1 MKSRLRRFF
10 WRVPVEKEVTEE
22 IEAHIELQTARYIR
36 EGLSPE
42 AARAKATARF
52 GDRGMVAD
60 ECRDIRN
67 DMENDMRRSE
77 LREDLRQDAVFALRG
92 FRRAP
97 LFTLVALVTIAIGV
111 GANTAIFSVVNT
123 VLLRP
128 LPYPNAER
136 NVTIFNSYGNELF
149 DRTAVAG
156 GELFDYR
163 ETMKSLDAIAGVRP
177 GPPSTLTADGAD
189 PEPLN
194 AYAVTPNLFDVL
206 GVRPVL
212 GRSFLPTDGRP
223 NDALVVVLSHALW
236 QRRFGGDRDVIG
248 KTLVLNSIPRTIVG
262 VMGEGMRF
270 PDSPVGHAKA
280 KADLWAA
287 TTMETTRTPNQRGNQ
302 NLVIV
307 GRMREGATR
316 AELDRDLA
324 AVNAR
329 FKRELPDRYAS
340 AAAKNW
346 RTVASSLRDEMVGTV
361 RPALLML
368 TGAVA
373 LVLLIACVNVANL
386 LLARTTLRQ
395 RELAVRLALGADRK
409 RLLRQLMTESSI
421 LALSGGVLGTG
432 VAWLAVRGLRNYA
445 VVEMP
450 QLAGTRLD
458 LTVLAFSFLISA
470 IAGILIGLVPAF
482 QQSSATPGSVLGEGT
497 RGASAGMARRRLR
510 SALVVAQV
518 AMALVI
524 LNTAGLLG
532 RSFAAMQRVE
542 PGFDATGVMTSYVSL
557 PRRVGGPY
565 DSVQKVSAFYERLAT
580 QLASQPGVTSVGGIY
595 PLPVSNDGWSGSF
608 DVEGYP
614 ENAPEPPH
622 AEYAAAMPGY
632 FKTMG
637 MQLRGRDFGSEDVI
651 GRPLTVI
658 VDEELAK
665 KYWPSEDA
673 IGKRISQDATNGQ
686 WMTVVGVVNHVRRDG
701 PTKHGEPQIY
711 LPYLQ
716 RPQGM
721 LYTVV
726 KSDADPYAL
735 AGAIRN
741 AVQSLDRDLPIS
753 KQRSLADLQRD
764 AIARQRFNLV
774 LTALFAIAA
783 LALASIGLYGVMAYL
798 VAQRTREIGIRV
810 ALGGQP
816 GDVRGMILKE
826 SLTIAGAGLVVGLVI
841 SLAVSRS
848 LTSFLFEV
856 KPTDPV
862 TYGSIAVLL
871 LAVAGLAAFGPARRA
886 TRVDPLM
893 ALRDS

>member
-1 MKSRLRRFF
+1 MKSRLRNFF
-10 WRVPVEKEVTEE
+10 WRVPVATEVAEE
-22 IEAHIELQTARYIR
+22 LEAHIELQTARYIR
-36 EGLSPE
+36 EGMTPE
-42 AARAKATARF
+42 AARAKAIERF
-52 GDRGMVAD
+52 GDSSMVRA
-60 ECRDIRN
+60 ECTDIRQ
-67 DMENDMRRSE
+67 DMETDMRRSE
-77 LREDLRQDAVFALRG
+77 LREELRQDTIFALRG

-123 VLLRP
+123 VLLQP

-136 NVTIFNSYGNELF
+136 NISIFNSYGNEPS
-149 DRTAVAG
+149 DRTAVSG

-163 ETMKSLDAIAGVRP
+163 ETMKSVDAIAAIRP
-177 GPPSTLTADGAD
+177 GPPSTLTAVGAD
-189 PEPLN
+189 PEPIN

-206 GVRPVL
+206 GVKPML

-223 NDALVVVLSHALW
+223 NDALVVILSHAFW
-236 QRRFGGDRDVIG
+236 QRRFGGDRNVIG
-248 KTLVLNSIPRTIVG
+248 KTIIMNDFPRTIVG

-270 PDSPVGHAKA
+270 PDAPVNHARA

-316 AELDRDLA
+316 ADLDRDLA
-324 AVNAR
+324 AVTAR
-329 FKRELPDRYAS
+329 FKRDEPSRYDGPGR
-340 AAAKNW
+340 KDW
-346 RTVASSLRDEMVGTV
+346 HTVASSLRDEMVGTV

-368 TGAVA
+368 TAAVA

-395 RELAVRLALGADRK
+395 RELAVRLALGADRM
-409 RLLRQLMTESSI
+409 RLLRQLITESTI
-421 LALSGGVLGTG
+421 LALFGGLLGTG
-432 VAWLAVRGLRNYA
+432 VAWLAVRGLRTYA

-450 QLAGTRLD
+450 QLEGTQLD
-458 LTVLAFSFLISA
+458 LTVLTFSFLISA
-470 IAGILIGLVPAF
+470 VAGVLIGLVPAF
-482 QQSSATPGSVLGEGT
+482 QQASASPGSVLGEAT
-497 RGASAGMARRRLR
+497 RGASAGTSRRKLR
-510 SALVVAQV
+510 TALVVAQV

-542 PGFDATGVMTSYVSL
+542 PGFVPDGVMTSYISL
-557 PRRVGGPY
+557 PRRLGGRY
-565 DSVQKVSAFYERLAT
+565 DSVQKVSAFYAQLASR
-580 QLASQPGVTSVGGIY
+580 LASQPGVTSVGGIY

-614 ENAPEPPH
+614 ENSPEPPH

-637 MQLRGRDFGSEDVI
+637 MKLRGRDFGADDII

-665 KYWPSEDA
+665 KYWPGQDA
-673 IGKRISQDATNGQ
+673 IGKRISQDAESSP
-686 WMTVVGVVNHVRRDG
+686 WMTVIGVVNHVRRDG
-701 PTKHGEPQIY
+701 PTKAGEPQIY
-711 LPYLQ
+711 MSYLQ

-721 LYTVV
+721 LYATV
-726 KSDADPYAL
+726 KTNGDPYAL
-735 AGAIRN
+735 AGSIRQ

-753 KQRSLADLQRD
+753 KQRSLHDLQRD
-764 AIARQRFNLV
+764 VIARQRFNLV

-810 ALGGQP
+810 ALGGRP
-816 GDVRGMILKE
+816 GDVRGLIMKE
-826 SLTIAGAGLVVGLVI
+826 SLAIAGVGLVI
-841 SLAVSRS
+841 GVAGSLALSRA

-856 KPTDPV
+856 KPTDPL

-871 LAVAGLAAFGPARRA
+871 MVVASLAAFGPARRA
-886 TRVDPLM
+886 TRVDPLT
-893 ALRDS
+893 ALRE

>member
-1 MKSRLRRFF
+1 MKSRLRHLF
-10 WRVPVEKEVTEE
+10 WRVPVETEVNEE
-22 IEAHIELQTARYIR
+22 LEAHIELQTRRYVR

-42 AARAKATARF
+42 EARARAVARF
-52 GDRGMVAD
+52 GDASAIRHQ
-60 ECRDIRN
+60 CTDIRH
-67 DMENDMRRSE
+67 DMETDIKRSE
-77 LREDLRQDAVFALRG
+77 FREEIRQDAVFALRG
-92 FRRAP
+92 FRRTP
-97 LFTLVALVTIAIGV
+97 LFTIVALATIAIGV

-128 LPYPNAER
+128 LPYPNADR

-163 ETMKSLDAIAGVRP
+163 ETMKSLDAIAGIRP
-177 GPPSTLTADGAD
+177 GPPSTLTADGLD
-189 PEPLN
+189 PEPLT

-206 GVRPVL
+206 GVRPIL

-223 NDALVVVLSHALW
+223 NDALVVILSHAFW
-236 QRRFGGDRDVIG
+236 QRRYGGDSSIIG
-248 KTLVLNSIPRTIVG
+248 KTLILNSLPRTIVG

-270 PDSPVGHAKA
+270 PDSPVNHARA

-307 GRMREGATR
+307 GRQRPGATR
-316 AELDRDLA
+316 ADLDRDLA
-324 AVNAR
+324 AVTAR
-329 FKRELPDRYAS
+329 FKREDPERYAS
-340 AAAKNW
+340 PGAKNW
-346 RTVASSLRDEMVGTV
+346 HTVASSLRDEMVGPV

-386 LLARTTLRQ
+386 LLARTALRQ
-395 RELAVRLALGADRK
+395 RELAVRLALGANRL
-409 RLLRQLMTESSI
+409 RLLRQLMTESTI
-421 LALSGGVLGTG
+421 LALAGGLIGTG
-432 VAWLAVRGLRNYA
+432 VAWLAVRGLRTYA

-450 QLAGTRLD
+450 QLAGTKLD
-458 LTVLAFSFLISA
+458 LTVLSFSFLVSA
-470 IAGILIGLVPAF
+470 VAGILIGLVPAF
-482 QQSSATPGSVLGEGT
+482 QQSSASPGSVLGET
-497 RGASAGMARRRLR
+497 SRGASAGIARGRLR

-542 PGFDATGVMTSYVSL
+542 PGFVTDGVMTSYVSL
-557 PRRVGGPY
+557 PRRLGGSY
-565 DSVQKVSAFYERLAT
+565 DSIQKVAAFYDRLAT
-580 QLASQPGVTSVGGIY
+580 RLASLPGVTSVGGIY
-595 PLPVSNDGWSGSF
+595 PLPVSGDGWSGSF
-608 DVEGYP
+608 DVEGFP

-622 AEYAAAMPGY
+622 AEYATAMPGY
-632 FKTMG
+632 FRTMG
-637 MQLRGRDFGSEDVI
+637 MRIRGRDFTNDDAL

-658 VDEELAK
+658 VDEELAQ
-665 KYWPSEDA
+665 KYWPGQDA
-673 IGKRISQDATNGQ
+673 IGKRISQDATSGQ
-686 WMTVVGVVNHVRRDG
+686 WMTIVGVVNHVHRDG
-701 PTKHGEPQIY
+701 PTKVGEPQLY
-711 LPYLQ
+711 MPYLQ

-721 LYTVV
+721 LYPVV
-726 KSDADPYAL
+726 KTSGDPYLL
-735 AGAIRN
+735 AGPIRQ

-764 AIARQRFNLV
+764 SIARQRFNLV

-783 LALASIGLYGVMAYL
+783 LVLASIGLYGVMSYL

-810 ALGGQP
+810 ALGGRP
-816 GDVRGMILKE
+816 SDVRGMIMKE
-826 SLTIAGAGLVVGLVI
+826 SLTIAGVGLVVGLVS
-841 SLAVSRS
+841 SLALSRA
-848 LTSFLFEV
+848 LTSFLFEI
-856 KPTDPV
+856 KATDPV
-862 TYGSIAVLL
+862 TYGSIAALL
-871 LAVAGLAAFGPARRA
+871 LVVASLAAFGPARRA
-886 TRVDPLM
+886 TRVDPLV